1 MINIG
6 FDSYLIIHNVVG
18 ITILVT
24 VWARSIWRENRESWN
39 VSQEQVCHCKNC
51 NVTFLSKRVG
61 NISACPTCHETV
73 RVRAKKTS
81 KRIRY
86 E

>member
-1 MINIG
+1 MIKIG
-6 FDSYLIIHNVVG
+6 FDSYLIIHNLVC
-18 ITILVT
+18 ITVLVAL
-24 VWARSIWRENRESWN
+24 WARTIWRENRESWN
-39 VSQEQVCHCKNC
+39 VSQEQVCHCKIC

-61 NISACPTCHETV
+61 SVSACPTCREPV
-73 RVRAKKTS
+73 RIRAKKTS